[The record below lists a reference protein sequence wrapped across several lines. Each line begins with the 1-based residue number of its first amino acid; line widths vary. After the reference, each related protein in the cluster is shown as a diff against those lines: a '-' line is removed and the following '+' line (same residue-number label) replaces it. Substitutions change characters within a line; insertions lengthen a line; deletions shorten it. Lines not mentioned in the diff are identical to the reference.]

1 MSLTQTRPDAP
12 KVTGLP
18 TLTLQLTRARLLAR
32 EGAGVLTAASVF
44 AYVVCATLALTVA
57 GGTWMLGTATVIC
70 LAATGYTHRYVDR
83 RGVWR

>member
-44 AYVVCATLALTVA
+44 AYVVCATLALTVSMA
-57 GGTWMLGTATVIC
+57 ACGVFSPVTAWATFFHHSWASLG
-70 LAATGYTHRYVDR
+70 
-83 RGVWR
+83 